1 VYPKTCKK
9 ISFLRRSSDSLR
21 DCFHYVALQQF
32 PRKAAEHRR
41 TPKRFARKKSSPAFL
56 LS

>member
-9 ISFLRRSSDSLR
+9 ISFLRRNSDSLR
-21 DCFHYVALQQF
+21 DCFHYVARQQF